1 MFARHHEHERT
12 FPVAVRAFA
21 SFDDARSDLRRR
33 LRAVRQES
41 TELCASTLVS
51 RCGSASN
58 VARSLIALLR
68 DACGRGDRARAALC
82 AVTMLRA
89 TMGTLSGAGAREA
102 ETRDR
107 ARGAAGVSDKR
118 SWIDREVLYC
128 ALETL
133 ISEEAMAGSSEYRVA
148 ASTRMDEARV
158 RERVK
163 TLSAVGSARSDADTM
178 ERAARLLVDDDDIE
192 GAIAVLRERRKK
204 SPKNPV
210 RDDTKFPLA
219 KTTALLRH
227 LRWVRRMR
235 AIRFSGLSDDGDR
248 VLPLVWRPGSK
259 HHKPVDDVEAV
270 KLGGEAKAALQ
281 EAIRLD
287 EGDAACAV
295 ALAQIEAFQGSFLR
309 TREVLTKCL
318 MKNPNDADVN
328 AAYAELLMNAMQ
340 TRHPKGSTLD
350 SDAFRL
356 EVTNACKA
364 VLRIDPTSNTS
375 LMMLWKLLAGEKE
388 KANVEQMRRIM
399 LESIATCVEV
409 QPTNKRAWVMLAT
422 MLTGIKGLGIT
433 HTDISDIRSELT
445 SIEDDDLE
453 VDKAAEM
460 FACNPV
466 DEATIQHVFDN
477 ERQWWPD
484 TLFKKKDEK
493 APLKVGEIRRPS
505 KEEIVWL
512 RVHYIIM
519 VVLYPGKPTEARYRQ
534 VEARLDYIESKESAS
549 KEYKAFSA
557 QIRDTAKGRR
567 DLYGRMLDPAKRAA
581 ETRIRRKKE
590 KRLETAPRHVAED
603 AEDDDYGLSSEVI
616 ENLTYQRQ
624 RLRWQKT
631 RLKRSTSTT
640 PAKRQKIVGDP

>member
-1 MFARHHEHERT
+1 
-12 FPVAVRAFA
+12 
-21 SFDDARSDLRRR
+21 
-33 LRAVRQES
+33 
-41 TELCASTLVS
+41 
-51 RCGSASN
+51 
-58 VARSLIALLR
+58 
-68 DACGRGDRARAALC
+68 
-82 AVTMLRA
+82 
-89 TMGTLSGAGAREA
+89 
-102 ETRDR
+102 
-107 ARGAAGVSDKR
+107 
-118 SWIDREVLYC
+118 
-128 ALETL
+128 
-133 ISEEAMAGSSEYRVA
+133 
-148 ASTRMDEARV
+148 
-158 RERVK
+158 
-163 TLSAVGSARSDADTM
+163 
-178 ERAARLLVDDDDIE
+178 
-192 GAIAVLRERRKK
+192 
-204 SPKNPV
+204 
-210 RDDTKFPLA
+210 
-219 KTTALLRH
+219 
-227 LRWVRRMR
+227 
-235 AIRFSGLSDDGDR
+235 
-248 VLPLVWRPGSK
+248 
-259 HHKPVDDVEAV
+259 
-270 KLGGEAKAALQ
+270 
-281 EAIRLD
+281 
-287 EGDAACAV
+287 
-295 ALAQIEAFQGSFLR
+295 
-309 TREVLTKCL
+309 
-318 MKNPNDADVN
+318 
-328 AAYAELLMNAMQ
+328 
-340 TRHPKGSTLD
+340 
-350 SDAFRL
+350 
-356 EVTNACKA
+356 
-364 VLRIDPTSNTS
+364 
-375 LMMLWKLLAGEKE
+375 
-388 KANVEQMRRIM
+388 
-399 LESIATCVEV
+399 
-409 QPTNKRAWVMLAT
+409 MLAT

-445 SIEDDDLE
+445 GIEDDDLE

-466 DEATIQHVFDN
+466 DEATIQHVFDD

-631 RLKRSTSTT
+631 RQKRSTSTT